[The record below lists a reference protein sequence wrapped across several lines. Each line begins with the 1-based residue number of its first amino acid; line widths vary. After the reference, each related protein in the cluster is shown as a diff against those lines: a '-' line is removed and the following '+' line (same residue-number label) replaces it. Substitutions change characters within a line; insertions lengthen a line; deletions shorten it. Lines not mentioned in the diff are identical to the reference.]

1 METQA
6 QTEQALERTTRKER
20 VGVVVSDKMEKTI
33 VVSIERLKQHSMYDK
48 YMKRTSRFMAH
59 DEDNE
64 AREGDIVRVISTRPL
79 SKKKRWRLAEI
90 IERAE

>member
-33 VVSIERLKQHSMYDK
+33 VVSVERLKQHSMYDK

>member
-33 VVSIERLKQHSMYDK
+33 VVSVERLKQHSMYDK
-48 YMKRTSRFMAH
+48 YMKRTSRFMVH

-79 SKKKRWRLAEI
+79 SKKKRWRLTEI

>member
-33 VVSIERLKQHSMYDK
+33 VVSVERLKQHSMYDK
-48 YMKRTSRFMAH
+48 YMKRTSRFMVH

>member
-20 VGVVVSDKMEKTI
+20 VGMVVSDKMEKTI

>member
-33 VVSIERLKQHSMYDK
+33 VVSVERQKQHPMYDK
-48 YMKRTSRFMAH
+48 YMKRTSRFMVH

-79 SKKKRWRLAEI
+79 SKKKRWRLTEI